1 MATAENIS
9 IDLNANSVV
18 LKEITI
24 QDSELV
30 SYLSEFNQSEQ
41 EEAVKRAL
49 RIGASAMELVGT
61 SKEAEIV
68 ENRFRE
74 MEREFEDELDE
85 LRDELDDR
93 FNEEDGDMARIL
105 DRHFGE
111 NGHLEEYLNNAFGS
125 DGQFAERLQAE
136 LGEEGDAIQEALDP
150 GREGT
155 PTQRL
160 QKRIVDEIE
169 EMKQRFD
176 QQEAKEEGKDEIR
189 QKTTLKGFDFEDQVE
204 ELLADLVRQTSNKF
218 ENTSERNGELGSSKK
233 GDFVVS
239 LNDTNQRIV
248 VEAKGGSFNGTVHEE
263 MTEAIENRD
272 ADYGIL
278 VVSSIEYIPR
288 TKFGWFSEM
297 DQDYL
302 VVALSEQG
310 EEEIEPRFFKFA
322 YHWARTRT
330 ILSAVDVGDDIDPET
345 IKGELDGIEDAID
358 NFSNIRSKCTN
369 LENTV
374 GDIRDTL
381 KKIEDEVTSR
391 IGRLEEEIGN
401 SS

>member
-1 MATAENIS
+1 MATVENIS
-9 IDLNANSVV
+9 IDSNANSVV
-18 LKEITI
+18 LREITI

-30 SYLSEFNQSEQ
+30 SYLSDFDQSEQ
-41 EEAVKRAL
+41 EEAIKRAL

-61 SKEAEIV
+61 SKEAEVV
-68 ENRFRE
+68 ENRFGE

-93 FNEEDGDMARIL
+93 FSEDGGEVPRIL
-105 DRHFGE
+105 EQHFGDD
-111 NGHLEEYLNNAFGS
+111 GHLKEHLNDIFGS
-125 DGQFAERLQAE
+125 DGQFAERLQDE
-136 LGEEGDAIQEALDP
+136 LGEDGEKIQEALDP
-150 GREGT
+150 DREGT
-155 PTQRL
+155 PTNRL
-160 QKRIVDEIE
+160 QKRIVEEIE

-176 QQEAKEEGKDEIR
+176 QQEGKEEGKDEIR

-204 ELLADLVRQTSNKF
+204 EMLSELVHQTPNQF
-218 ENTSERNGELGSSKK
+218 EDTSEQTGELGTSKK
-233 GDFVVS
+233 GDFVIS

-248 VEAKGGSFNGTVHEE
+248 VEAKGGTFNSTVDEE

-278 VVSSIEYIPR
+278 VVSSVEYIPR
-288 TKFGWFSEM
+288 TKFGWFSET

-310 EEEIEPRFFKFA
+310 EEEIESRFFKFA
-322 YHWARTRT
+322 FHWARTRT
-330 ILSAVDVGDDIDPET
+330 MLSAVDVGDDLDPEI

-369 LENTV
+369 LERTV
-374 GDIRDTL
+374 GDIRGTL
-381 KKIEDEVTSR
+381 EEIEDDVTLR
-391 IGRLEEEIGN
+391 IGRLEKEIGN